1 MQIKEENTKRYKE
14 ILMSAKIWDFWA
26 DRYDRLWVQKHSLGP
41 TREYILEELAE
52 IQKGRTNLLDLGCGP
67 GELLHEIGKR
77 YPRLKLTGVDYSER
91 MLEVSRKRNKGA
103 CHEHMDAMDIDKLEG
118 KFGIITCT
126 HSLPYY
132 RDPKAV
138 LHKLSG
144 LMTMNGRLLVG
155 FASGDSIFDKVM
167 LAGVKLTTGKAN
179 YPSDSEFRNM
189 VRDDFNV
196 LRMKVIK
203 RAFYMP
209 RIAVYTLSIKT
220 DNRER
225 C

>member
-1 MQIKEENTKRYKE
+1 
-14 ILMSAKIWDFWA
+14 MSAKIWDFWA

-41 TREYILEELAE
+41 TREYILEKLEKLV
-52 IQKGRTNLLDLGCGP
+52 KGRTNLLDLGCGP

-77 YPRLKLTGVDYSER
+77 YPKLKLTGVDYSER
-91 MLEVSRKRNKGA
+91 MLEVSRKRNIGA
-103 CHEHMDAMDIDKLEG
+103 CHELLDAMHIDRLEG
-118 KFGIITCT
+118 RFDLITCT

-144 LMTMNGRLLVG
+144 LMTMNGRILVG
-155 FASGDSIFDKVM
+155 FASGDSVFDKVM
-167 LAGVKLTTGKAN
+167 LSGVKLTTGKAN
-179 YPSDSEFRNM
+179 YPSDDEFRKM
-189 VRDDFNV
+189 VKADFNV
-196 LRMKVIK
+196 LDMKIIK

>member
-1 MQIKEENTKRYKE
+1 MQKKEENTKRYKE

-91 MLEVSRKRNKGA
+91 MLEVSKKRNKGA

-118 KFGIITCT
+118 RFDIITCT

-132 RDPKAV
+132 RNPRAV

-179 YPSDSEFRNM
+179 YPSDAQFREM

>member
-1 MQIKEENTKRYKE
+1 
-14 ILMSAKIWDFWA
+14 MSAKIWDFWA

-91 MLEVSRKRNKGA
+91 MLEVSKNRNKGA

>member
-1 MQIKEENTKRYKE
+1 MTGFR
-14 ILMSAKIWDFWA
+14 
-26 DRYDRLWVQKHSLGP
+26 VQKHSLGP
-41 TREYILEELAE
+41 TREYILEELKE
-52 IQKGRTNLLDLGCGP
+52 VSRGRHSLLDLGCGP
-67 GELLHEIGKR
+67 GELLHEIGRR
-77 YPRLKLTGVDYSER
+77 YPKLKLTGVDYSEG

-103 CHEHMDAMDIDKLEG
+103 CHELKDAMDIDTLDG
-118 KFGIITCT
+118 RFDIITCT

-132 RDPKAV
+132 RDQKAV

-144 LMTMNGRLLVG
+144 LMTLNGRLLVG
-155 FASGDSIFDKVM
+155 FASGNSFFDKVM
-167 LAGVKLTTGKAN
+167 LAGVKLTTGKAS
-179 YPSDSEFRNM
+179 YPSDPEFREM
-189 VRDDFNV
+189 VRDDFNI